1 MIGLYRRHTVQH
13 TLNAHAGGRER
24 EGTFGSMRV
33 GVIIKGAL
41 VAAGLGVVATTAT
54 ALSTH
59 APTPYDGTLTL
70 AGGEAAIDPD
80 APIATAR
87 YGDAP
92 RGAAAAPASP
102 LPPSPVDLAG
112 AVAPLAGGPAEPS
125 AAKPLLVAQADA
137 RPDAKAPPAIH
148 TLAEPRK
155 RATPVALAA
164 AETRQPALSLV
175 RSSARRIPVAKI
187 EDIQIQPFSPP
198 GEPSTFR
205 RLSVNASALVGKM
218 SGVAQDPRRG
228 RWVLFAASSGQALS
242 WNVIRSS
249 VEGWRGSGW
258 SQERLTR
265 FGTHQVGVGWR
276 KGGKQLS
283 LSATRRKLQAEA
295 YSDRDMVYGVTLSIK
310 PKR

>member
-1 MIGLYRRHTVQH
+1 
-13 TLNAHAGGRER
+13 
-24 EGTFGSMRV
+24 MRV
-33 GVIIKGAL
+33 GVIIGGAL
-41 VAAGLGVVATTAT
+41 VAAGIGVVATTAT
-54 ALSTH
+54 ALSTQ
-59 APTPYDGTLTL
+59 APTPYDATLTL
-70 AGGEAAIDPD
+70 AGGDAAATIDPD

-87 YGDAP
+87 YGDVTRRAV
-92 RGAAAAPASP
+92 ATPAST
-102 LPPSPVDLAG
+102 LAPSPVDLAG
-112 AVAPLAGGPAEPS
+112 AVTPLAGGPAAVPAPE
-125 AAKPLLVAQADA
+125 PLLVAQTQ
-137 RPDAKAPPAIH
+137 PAIQA
-148 TLAEPRK
+148 LAEPSK
-155 RATPVALAA
+155 RFAPTAVAV
-164 AETRQPALSLV
+164 AETRLPALGLV
-175 RSSARRIPVAKI
+175 RASARRIPVVKV
-187 EDIQIQPFSPP
+187 EDIDIQPF
-198 GEPSTFR
+198 GAFDAPSTSQ

-265 FGTHQVGVGWR
+265 FGTHQVGIGWR

>member
-1 MIGLYRRHTVQH
+1 MR
-13 TLNAHAGGRER
+13 
-24 EGTFGSMRV
+24 GS
-33 GVIIKGAL
+33 VIIKGAL

-54 ALSTH
+54 ALSTQ
-59 APTPYDGTLTL
+59 APAPYDGTLTL

-92 RGAAAAPASP
+92 RRPAAAVSEA
-102 LPPSPVDLAG
+102 LPPSPIDLAG
-112 AVAPLAGGPAEPS
+112 AVAPLAGGPAITAVAAPAQVTQIAS
-125 AAKPLLVAQADA
+125 AAEA
-137 RPDAKAPPAIH
+137 RPKPAIQ
-148 TLAEPRK
+148 TLAEPRQ
-155 RATPVALAA
+155 PVRTTTVAVADS
-164 AETRQPALSLV
+164 RPPALSLS
-175 RSSARRIPVAKI
+175 RSKAGRIPMVKV
-187 EDIQIQPFSPP
+187 EDIDIQPFGSAY
-198 GEPSTFR
+198 EPSTMQ
-205 RLSVNASALVGKM
+205 RLSVNASALMGKM

-249 VEGWRGSGW
+249 IDGWRGSGW

-265 FGTHQVGVGWR
+265 FGTHQVGIGWR
-276 KGGKQLS
+276 KNGKQLS

-295 YSDRDMVYGVTLSIK
+295 YSDRDMVYGLTLSIK

>member
-1 MIGLYRRHTVQH
+1 
-13 TLNAHAGGRER
+13 
-24 EGTFGSMRV
+24 MRV
-33 GVIIKGAL
+33 GVIIGGAL
-41 VAAGLGVVATTAT
+41 VAAGLGVVATAAT

-92 RGAAAAPASP
+92 RASAAAPSSV
-102 LPPSPVDLAG
+102 LPAAVLPAAVLAPSPIDLAG
-112 AVAPLAGGPAEPS
+112 AVAPLAGGPAPID
-125 AAKPLLVAQADA
+125 AAQPAPVALADA
-137 RPDAKAPPAIH
+137 RTPPAIQ
-148 TLAEPRK
+148 TLAEPR
-155 RATPVALAA
+155 RPVASTAVA
-164 AETRQPALSLV
+164 VTETRPLALGLV
-175 RSSARRIPVAKI
+175 RSSARRVPVVKV
-187 EDIQIQPFSPP
+187 EDIQIQPFHPP
-198 GEPSTFR
+198 GQTSAFR
-205 RLSVNASALVGKM
+205 RVSINASALMGKM

-295 YSDRDMVYGVTLSIK
+295 YSDRDIVYGVTLSIK

>member
-1 MIGLYRRHTVQH
+1 M
-13 TLNAHAGGRER
+13 GGR
-24 EGTFGSMRV
+24 
-33 GVIIKGAL
+33 IILWGAL

-54 ALSTH
+54 AVSSR
-59 APTPYDGTLTL
+59 APTPYDGALTL
-70 AGGEAAIDPD
+70 AGGQAAIDPD

-87 YGDAP
+87 YYGASP
-92 RGAAAAPASP
+92 RGPVALPATA

-112 AVAPLAGGPAEPS
+112 AATPLAGGPEPVPV
-125 AAKPLLVAQADA
+125 AAPVQMADA
-137 RPDAKAPPAIH
+137 QTSPAQVQTLAPPR
-148 TLAEPRK
+148 PRG
-155 RATPVALAA
+155 TPEALA
-164 AETRQPALSLV
+164 TTQPRAPTLSLA
-175 RSSARRIPVAKI
+175 RSSERRPRVIKVQ
-187 EDIQIQPFSPP
+187 DIQIQPFSLGTPTKARNV
-198 GEPSTFR
+198 SI
-205 RLSVNASALVGKM
+205 NASSLIGKM

-283 LSATRRKLQAEA
+283 LSATRRKLRAEA
-295 YSDRDMVYGVTLSIK
+295 FSERDIVYGVTLSIK

>member
-1 MIGLYRRHTVQH
+1 
-13 TLNAHAGGRER
+13 
-24 EGTFGSMRV
+24 MRV
-33 GVIIKGAL
+33 GVIIRGAL

-59 APTPYDGTLTL
+59 APAPYDATLTL
-70 AGGEAAIDPD
+70 AGGDAAAIDPD

-92 RGAAAAPASP
+92 RGAPAAPAST
-102 LPPSPVDLAG
+102 LAPSPVDLAG
-112 AVAPLAGGPAEPS
+112 AVAPLAGGPAAIP
-125 AAKPLLVAQADA
+125 APKPLLVAQTQPAIEA
-137 RPDAKAPPAIH
+137 GAGAKTPPAIQ

-155 RATPVALAA
+155 RSAPTAVTV
-164 AETRQPALSLV
+164 AETQPPALGLV
-175 RSSARRIPVAKI
+175 RASTRRIPVVKV
-187 EDIQIQPFSPP
+187 EDIDIQPFGSLDA
-198 GEPSTFR
+198 PSTTQ
-205 RLSVNASALVGKM
+205 RLSVNASALMGKM

-242 WNVIRSS
+242 WNMIRSS

-258 SQERLTR
+258 SQDRLTR
-265 FGTHQVGVGWR
+265 FGTHQLGVGWR

-283 LSATRRKLQAEA
+283 LSATRRKLQAQA

>member
-1 MIGLYRRHTVQH
+1 MRGRMI
-13 TLNAHAGGRER
+13 
-24 EGTFGSMRV
+24 
-33 GVIIKGAL
+33 IWGAL

-54 ALSTH
+54 ALSNH

-92 RGAAAAPASP
+92 HKPAALLPSA
-102 LPPSPVDLAG
+102 LPPSPIDLAG
-112 AVAPLAGGPAEPS
+112 AAAPLAGGPAPGPAAAPVQVAEAQTPPPS
-125 AAKPLLVAQADA
+125 IQAVAA
-137 RPDAKAPPAIH
+137 
-148 TLAEPRK
+148 PRS
-155 RATPVALAA
+155 RTPVAMG
-164 AETRQPALSLV
+164 LV
-175 RSSARRIPVAKI
+175 RSSERRVRVVKV
-187 EDIQIQPFSPP
+187 EDIQVQPFSSFS
-198 GEPSTFR
+198 GK
-205 RLSVNASALVGKM
+205 ASRGVSIDASSLIGKM

-228 RWVLFAASSGQALS
+228 RWVLFAASSGQAVS

-249 VEGWRGSGW
+249 VAGWRGSGW

-295 YSDRDMVYGVTLSIK
+295 YSDRDIVYGVTLSIK

>member
-1 MIGLYRRHTVQH
+1 
-13 TLNAHAGGRER
+13 
-24 EGTFGSMRV
+24 MRV
-33 GVIIKGAL
+33 GVIIRGAL

-59 APTPYDGTLTL
+59 APTPYDATLTL
-70 AGGEAAIDPD
+70 AGGDAAGIDPD

-92 RGAAAAPASP
+92 RRAAAAPAST
-102 LPPSPVDLAG
+102 LAPSPIDLAG
-112 AVAPLAGGPAEPS
+112 AVAPLAGGPASVP
-125 AAKPLLVAQADA
+125 APKPLLVAQTQ
-137 RPDAKAPPAIH
+137 PAIQ
-148 TLAEPRK
+148 TLAEPR
-155 RATPVALAA
+155 RRPAATAVTV
-164 AETRQPALSLV
+164 AETRQPALGLV
-175 RSSARRIPVAKI
+175 RASARRIPVVKV
-187 EDIQIQPFSPP
+187 EDIDIQPFGSLDA
-198 GEPSTFR
+198 PSTSQ
-205 RLSVNASALVGKM
+205 RLSVNASALMGKM

-242 WNVIRSS
+242 WNMIRSS
-249 VEGWRGSGW
+249 VDGWRGSGW
-258 SQERLTR
+258 SQDRLTR

>member
-1 MIGLYRRHTVQH
+1 
-13 TLNAHAGGRER
+13 
-24 EGTFGSMRV
+24 MRV
-33 GVIIKGAL
+33 GVIIRGAL

-54 ALSTH
+54 ALSTQ
-59 APTPYDGTLTL
+59 APTPYDATLTL
-70 AGGEAAIDPD
+70 AGGDAAAIDPD

-92 RGAAAAPASP
+92 RRAAAAPASS
-102 LPPSPVDLAG
+102 LAPSPVDLAG
-112 AVAPLAGGPAEPS
+112 AVAPLAGGPD
-125 AAKPLLVAQADA
+125 AAPAPRPLLVAQTQ
-137 RPDAKAPPAIH
+137 PSIQ

-155 RATPVALAA
+155 RSAPTAVTVAQ
-164 AETRQPALSLV
+164 TRQPALGLV
-175 RSSARRIPVAKI
+175 RASARRIPVVKV
-187 EDIQIQPFSPP
+187 EDIDIQPFGSLDA
-198 GEPSTFR
+198 PSTSQ
-205 RLSVNASALVGKM
+205 RLSVNASALMGKM
-218 SGVAQDPRRG
+218 SGVAHDPRRG

-242 WNVIRSS
+242 WNMIRSS

-258 SQERLTR
+258 SQDRLTR
-265 FGTHQVGVGWR
+265 FGTHQVGIGWR

>member
-1 MIGLYRRHTVQH
+1 MR
-13 TLNAHAGGRER
+13 GG
-24 EGTFGSMRV
+24 S
-33 GVIIKGAL
+33 IIRGAL

-54 ALSTH
+54 ALSTLSP
-59 APTPYDGTLTL
+59 APYDQTLTL
-70 AGGEAAIDPD
+70 AGGDAAVDPD

-87 YGDAP
+87 YGDTP
-92 RGAAAAPASP
+92 RRVSALSASA

-112 AVAPLAGGPAEPS
+112 AVAPLAGGPAPVS
-125 AAKPLLVAQADA
+125 AASPVQVALAGSHSASQTQIEV
-137 RPDAKAPPAIH
+137 PPASR
-148 TLAEPRK
+148 TLAEPRPP
-155 RATPVALAA
+155 RASAPVVVAA
-164 AETRQPALSLV
+164 SQPPALGLV
-175 RSSARRIPVAKI
+175 RSSTHRIPVVRV
-187 EDIQIQPFSPP
+187 EDIEIQPFTPP
-198 GEPSTFR
+198 GEPSTFQ
-205 RLSVNASALVGKM
+205 RLSINASALMGKM
-218 SGVAQDPRRG
+218 SGVAHDPRRG

-276 KGGKQLS
+276 KDGKQLS
-283 LSATRRKLQAEA
+283 LSASRRKLQAEA

>member
-1 MIGLYRRHTVQH
+1 
-13 TLNAHAGGRER
+13 
-24 EGTFGSMRV
+24 MRV
-33 GVIIKGAL
+33 GVIIGGAL

-59 APTPYDGTLTL
+59 APAPYDATLTL
-70 AGGEAAIDPD
+70 AGGDAAGIDPD

-92 RGAAAAPASP
+92 RRAAAAPASS
-102 LPPSPVDLAG
+102 LAPSPVDLAG
-112 AVAPLAGGPAEPS
+112 AVAPLAGGPDAVP
-125 AAKPLLVAQADA
+125 APRPLLVAQTQ
-137 RPDAKAPPAIH
+137 PSIQ

-155 RATPVALAA
+155 RSAPTAVTGAA
-164 AETRQPALSLV
+164 TRQPALGLV
-175 RSSARRIPVAKI
+175 RASARRIPVVKV
-187 EDIQIQPFSPP
+187 EDIDIQPFGSLDA
-198 GEPSTFR
+198 PSTSQ
-205 RLSVNASALVGKM
+205 RLSVNASALMGKM
-218 SGVAQDPRRG
+218 SGVAHDPRRG

-242 WNVIRSS
+242 WNMIRSS
-249 VEGWRGSGW
+249 VDGWRGSGW
-258 SQERLTR
+258 SQDRLTR

>member
-1 MIGLYRRHTVQH
+1 
-13 TLNAHAGGRER
+13 
-24 EGTFGSMRV
+24 MRV
-33 GVIIKGAL
+33 GVIIRGAL

-54 ALSTH
+54 ALSTQ
-59 APTPYDGTLTL
+59 APTPYDATLTL
-70 AGGEAAIDPD
+70 AGGDAAAIDPD

-92 RGAAAAPASP
+92 RRAAAAPAST
-102 LPPSPVDLAG
+102 LAPSPVDLAG
-112 AVAPLAGGPAEPS
+112 AVAPLAGGPAAVPAPRPML
-125 AAKPLLVAQADA
+125 AAQT
-137 RPDAKAPPAIH
+137 PPAIQ

-155 RATPVALAA
+155 RFAPTAVTV
-164 AETRQPALSLV
+164 AETRQPTLSLV
-175 RSSARRIPVAKI
+175 RASARRMPVVKV
-187 EDIQIQPFSPP
+187 EDIDIQPFGSLDA
-198 GEPSTFR
+198 PSTSH
-205 RLSVNASALVGKM
+205 RLSVNASSLMGKM

-242 WNVIRSS
+242 WNMIRSS

-258 SQERLTR
+258 SQDRLTR
-265 FGTHQVGVGWR
+265 FGTHQVGIGWR